1 MFLKTHSPS
10 DRLKIWRKIR
20 QKDFASANDLV
31 EEFSD
36 IKILSRYLDYY
47 TPKSWPTP
55 FEIVSEGYLCQTGVT
70 ILLTATLINKNFITS
85 NELIFPVI
93 SNNITGDS
101 GIVLLDNNKVF
112 NFMPGKIEE
121 WDFVK
126 ENATI
131 FQTHKLDKKILSY

>member
-1 MFLKTHSPS
+1 MFLKTHSS
-10 DRLKIWRKIR
+10 TDRLRIWREIR
-20 QKDFASANDLV
+20 QKDFVSANDLV

-36 IKILSRYLDYY
+36 IKILPRYLDYY
-47 TPKSWPTP
+47 SPKSWPTP
-55 FEIVSEGYLCQTGVT
+55 FEIVSDGYLCLTGVT

-101 GIVLLDNNKVF
+101 GIVLLDNNKVY

-131 FQTHKLDKKILSY
+131 FQTHKLDKKVLSY

>member
-31 EEFSD
+31 KEFSD

>member
-1 MFLKTHSPS
+1 MCL
-10 DRLKIWRKIR
+10 
-20 QKDFASANDLV
+20 
-31 EEFSD
+31 
-36 IKILSRYLDYY
+36 
-47 TPKSWPTP
+47 
-55 FEIVSEGYLCQTGVT
+55 TGVT

-101 GIVLLDNNKVF
+101 GIVLLDNNKVY

-121 WDFVK
+121 WDCVK

-131 FQTHKLDKKILSY
+131 FQTHK

>member
-31 EEFSD
+31 KEFSD

-101 GIVLLDNNKVF
+101 GIVLLDNNKVY